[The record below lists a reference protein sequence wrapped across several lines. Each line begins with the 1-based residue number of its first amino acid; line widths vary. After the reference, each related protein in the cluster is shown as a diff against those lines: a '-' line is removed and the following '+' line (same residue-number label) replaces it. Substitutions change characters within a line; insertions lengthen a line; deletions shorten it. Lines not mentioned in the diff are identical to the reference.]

1 MKLRILVLT
10 NLFPSRFDPR
20 RGTFNRQQ
28 FERLGV
34 RHEVEV
40 ITAVPLPERLRR
52 GAAGAP
58 VAVPGLRL
66 RTFVFVYLPRVA
78 RSLHA
83 FFWGASLLAQQG
95 LHLLRGRYDCVL
107 ASWAYPDA
115 AAAGWLARRMG
126 WPYVVKVHGSDLNV
140 QAEDP
145 ARRPQIRRALTAAS
159 AVIAVSHALAEKA
172 VALGVDPARVHVVY
186 NGVDHAR
193 FAPGDR
199 GQARER
205 VGLPG
210 AAPVLLYV
218 GNLKVSKGCMDLL
231 EAFAAS
237 GLARRGGR
245 LAFVGAGECRAALLA
260 RADELGCMD
269 ALVLAGAVDHAGL
282 VHWFRAADLL
292 CLPSHN
298 EGVPNVVLE
307 AMACGTPVVAS
318 RVGGIPEVVPEAA
331 GVLVPPHDLDA
342 LARALLEA
350 LARPWDTAR
359 VLAHARTF
367 SWERNLQQ
375 LDGILA
381 AAVTSPL
388 VSDPA
393 RS

>member
-1 MKLRILVLT
+1 MSLRILVLT

-28 FERLGV
+28 FERLGT
-34 RHEVEV
+34 RHDVEV
-40 ITAVPLPERLRR
+40 ITAVPLPERLRK
-52 GAAGAP
+52 GADRTP
-58 VAVPGLRL
+58 FAVPGLRL

-145 ARRPQIRRALTAAS
+145 ARRPQIRRALGGAR
-159 AVIAVSHALAEKA
+159 AVIAVSHALAAKA

-186 NGVDHAR
+186 NGVDHVR

-199 GQARER
+199 GQARAR
-205 VGLPG
+205 LGLP
-210 AAPVLLYV
+210 AAGRILLYV
-218 GNLKVSKGCMDLL
+218 GNLKAGKGCLDLL

-237 GLARRGGR
+237 GLARSGTR
-245 LAFVGAGECRAALLA
+245 LVFVGAGECRTALVSGAAE
-260 RADELGCMD
+260 RGCME
-269 ALVLAGAVDHAGL
+269 AVTLTGAVDHAEL
-282 VHWFRAADLL
+282 ADWFRAADLL

-307 AMACGTPVVAS
+307 AMACGIPVVAS

-331 GVLVPPHDLDA
+331 GLLVPARDPDA
-342 LARALLEA
+342 LARTLLEA
-350 LARPWDTAR
+350 LARPWDTAD

-367 SWERNLQQ
+367 SWERNLEQ
-375 LDGILA
+375 LEGILA
-381 AAVTSPL
+381 SAVTQPL

>member
-1 MKLRILVLT
+1 MSLRILALT
-10 NLFPSRFDPR
+10 NLFPSRWDPH
-20 RGTFNRQQ
+20 RGAFNRQQ
-28 FERLGV
+28 FERLGQ

-40 ITAVPLPERLRR
+40 ITAVPLPERLRQ
-52 GAAGAP
+52 GASRIP
-58 VAVPGLRL
+58 VTVQGLRL

-83 FFWGASLLAQQG
+83 FFWAASLLAQQG

-145 ARRPQIRRALTAAS
+145 ARRPQVRRALGGAR
-159 AVIAVSHALAEKA
+159 AVIAVSQALADKA
-172 VALGVDPARVHVVY
+172 VALGVDPSRVHVVY
-186 NGVDHAR
+186 NGVDHVR

-199 GQARER
+199 GSARAR
-205 VGLPG
+205 LGLP
-210 AAPVLLYV
+210 AAGRILLYV
-218 GNLKVSKGCMDLL
+218 GNLKASKGCLDLL
-231 EAFAAS
+231 EAFAAA
-237 GLARRGGR
+237 GLAQGDAR
-245 LAFVGAGECRAALLA
+245 LVFVGAGECRAALLA
-260 RADELGCMD
+260 RAAALGCAD
-269 ALVLAGAVDHAGL
+269 AVALPGAVDHAGL
-282 VHWFRAADLL
+282 VHWYRAADLL

-307 AMACGTPVVAS
+307 AMACGTPVVAT
-318 RVGGIPEVVPEAA
+318 RVGGIPEVVPEAV
-331 GVLVPPHDLDA
+331 GVLVPPHDRAA
-342 LARALLEA
+342 LAQALLDA

-359 VLAHARTF
+359 VLAHARRF
-367 SWERNLQQ
+367 SWERNLEQ

-381 AAVTSPL
+381 TAVASPL
-388 VSDPA
+388 VSDSA